1 LTDTAASK
9 SGAVTDLRERR
20 MSDADIVEGLLRGE
34 PAAAN
39 ALYEA
44 YSAMIF
50 RRVWRIL
57 GSDDEAEDV
66 AQQIFAQVLGTID
79 KLENP
84 DALGGWI
91 ARVAFGTIRKELRR
105 RRYRRALFLESGSVI
120 ETAASA
126 DEETR
131 FLTRRAFAVLERM
144 KPEDRMVF
152 VMYFIDGET
161 HPEIAAAA
169 GWSLSTAKRRVAR
182 ARDVFLKKARRDSAL
197 AGLVEGDR

>member
-1 LTDTAASK
+1 VTDAAASNNGSLTD
-9 SGAVTDLRERR
+9 LHRRE
-20 MSDADIVEGLLRGE
+20 MSDAAIVEGVLRGE

-44 YSAMIF
+44 YSAMIY

-57 GSDDEAEDV
+57 GPDDEAEDV
-66 AQQIFAQVLGTID
+66 AQQIFAQVLLTIG

-84 DALGGWI
+84 AALGGWI

-105 RRYRRALFLESGSVI
+105 RRYRRLLFSSAEAPV
-120 ETAASA
+120 ETTETA
-126 DEETR
+126 DEESR
-131 FLTRRAFAVLERM
+131 FVTRRAFAVLEKM

-152 VMYFIDGET
+152 VMYFVDGET

-169 GWSLSTAKRRVAR
+169 GWSLSTSKRRVAR

-197 AGLVEGDR
+197 AGLIEGDH

>member
-1 LTDTAASK
+1 MNDAAARKDGAVADLRGRRLNDTA
-9 SGAVTDLRERR
+9 
-20 MSDADIVEGLLRGE
+20 IVEGVLRGE

-44 YSAMIF
+44 YSGMIF

-57 GSDDEAEDV
+57 GPDDEAEDV
-66 AQQIFAQVLGTID
+66 AQQIFAQVLSTID

-84 DALGGWI
+84 AALGGWI

-105 RRYRRALFLESGSVI
+105 RSYRRALFLASEAVV
-120 ETAASA
+120 ETASSA

-131 FLTRRAFAVLERM
+131 FVTRRAFAVLEKM

-152 VMYFIDGET
+152 VMYFVDGET
-161 HPEIAAAA
+161 HPEIAEAA

-182 ARDVFLKKARRDSAL
+182 ARDAFLKRARRDSAL
-197 AGLVEGDR
+197 AGFIEGDP